1 MSEPVLKEA
10 DARAALLSM
19 RLKELLDHV
28 RSSRRPN
35 AVGIISHLD
44 EDIRQ
49 LELVRQAISQSRK
62 DASE

>member
-1 MSEPVLKEA
+1 
-10 DARAALLSM
+10 M

-35 AVGIISHLD
+35 AIGIIMHLD

-49 LELVRQAISQSRK
+49 LDLVREAISQSRQG
-62 DASE
+62 ASE

>member
-1 MSEPVLKEA
+1 
-10 DARAALLSM
+10 M

-28 RSSRRPN
+28 RSTRRLN
-35 AVGIISHLD
+35 SIGVIAHLD

-49 LELVRQAISQSRK
+49 LELVREAISQSRK